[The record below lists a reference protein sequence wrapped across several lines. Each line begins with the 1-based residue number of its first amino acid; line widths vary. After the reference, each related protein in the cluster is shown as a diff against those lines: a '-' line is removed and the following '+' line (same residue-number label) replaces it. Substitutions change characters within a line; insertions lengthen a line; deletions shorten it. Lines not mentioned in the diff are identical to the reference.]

1 MRRLNKK
8 EILFCHQY
16 LKTGDEKE
24 AAILSGYTS
33 SPERISMELLSREEI
48 REEID
53 KLYAEKKKK
62 FTYQAIIGYERL
74 AFGNISDIIK
84 LIFTEN
90 MSFEEI
96 RKMNLFNIS
105 EIKKPRDG
113 ALEIKFFDRLRAL
126 EKLEQIDSHEDSKQK
141 SFYQA
146 LEDSIQKI
154 RGDSLNQ
161 NEEEKAVGI

>member
-1 MRRLNKK
+1 MRRLKKK

-33 SPERISMELLSREEI
+33 SPERISMELLSRKEI

-53 KLYAEKKKK
+53 NLYAEKKKK
-62 FTYQAIIGYERL
+62 FTYQAFIGYERL

-84 LIFTEN
+84 LIFIEN

-105 EIKKPRDG
+105 EIKKPREG

-126 EKLEQIDSHEDSKQK
+126 EKLEQIDSHENPKQK

-146 LEDSIQKI
+146 LEDSIRKF
-154 RGDSLNQ
+154 RGSSLNQ
-161 NEEEKAVGI
+161 NEEEKTVGI

>member
-33 SPERISMELLSREEI
+33 SPEKVGMELLSREEI
-48 REEID
+48 CKEID
-53 KLYAEKKKK
+53 RLYSEKKKK
-62 FTYQAIIGYERL
+62 LTHQAIIGYERL

-96 RKMNLFNIS
+96 RKMNLFNIA

-126 EKLEQIDSHEDSKQK
+126 EKLEQIDSHEDMKQK

-146 LEDSIQKI
+146 LEDSIQKFC
-154 RGDSLNQ
+154 GGSSNQ
-161 NEEEKAVGI
+161 IEEEKTVGI